1 MPNDRRRLL
10 PFALALLLA
19 ALAPR
24 HAVAGLDRWTA
35 AGPFGGRVAGL
46 AVAADTAGT
55 VFAETGNGIFRSVD
69 AGRSW
74 TRAPL
79 PRATDFTV
87 AVHARRPRTIWALS
101 PSAGLFKSLDRGTT
115 FTPMSAPEGLQR
127 LYLPPAAPQRLYATD
142 FGGLWRSLDG
152 GASWSRTPL
161 EDHAGAV
168 AFHPSDP
175 DLVYA
180 ATYLSLFR
188 SRDGGATWTRIGA
201 GFPFGVHTLLVD
213 PRQPKVLFAAFGGFG
228 NGGLFRSRDGGA
240 SWAPAMKGMGEGLD
254 NVVPA
259 LDPSNPTTL
268 YAGVLRRSGHSQ
280 VGELFR
286 SRDGGASWRRL
297 RFTEVV
303 LALAVDPLRP
313 ARLYAGLGASGVLR
327 SADGGGAWRPSNHGL
342 RASFVSAAA
351 VDPFTPGRLL
361 AAHGGLSESRD
372 RGLTWTHLSDELRRA
387 AFRIYT
393 IAFAPWRPG
402 EIYVGSHG
410 GVHKS
415 VDGGATW
422 DAAGDG
428 LDGHV
433 IERLAA
439 HPVVPDFLLAAGWI
453 DVPDPEGRH
462 KEYALFRSE
471 DGAAS
476 WTRLDLP
483 IPGVEVLDFAFDV
496 GEPETVHALTGETVY
511 TSSDAGA
518 TWARQAGSPHSL
530 EDLEGDPHHPG
541 ALYALRPSIDG
552 VGAFASQDRA
562 RTWSPLGAPHPL
574 FEWAR
579 VLAVGASLPRTF
591 FVASA
596 FGEVHASDDDGAT
609 WTLLGGARLPS
620 SAASA
625 LVFDPGRPRD
635 VYAVTGGG
643 GGLFLL
649 TRP

>member
-1 MPNDRRRLL
+1 MPHDRRRLL
-10 PFALALLLA
+10 PFLPLLLA
-19 ALAPR
+19 ALVPR
-24 HAVAGLDRWTA
+24 PAAAGLDRWTT
-35 AGPFGGRVAGL
+35 AGPFGGRVFGL
-46 AVAADTAGT
+46 AVAADPAGT
-55 VFAETGNGIFRSVD
+55 VFAETGNGIFRSAD

-79 PRATDFTV
+79 PVAAAFTV
-87 AVHARRPRTIWALS
+87 AVHARRPRTVWALS
-101 PSAGLFKSLDRGTT
+101 PDAGLFRSLDRGAT
-115 FTPMSAPEGLQR
+115 FTPVSAPERLQR
-127 LYLPPAAPQRLYATD
+127 LYPATAAPQRLYATD
-142 FGGLWRSLDG
+142 FDGLWRSLDG
-152 GASWSRTPL
+152 GASWFRTLL
-161 EDHAGAV
+161 EGHVRAV

-180 ATYLSLFR
+180 ATLLRLFR
-188 SRDGGATWTRIGA
+188 SRDGGVTWTRIGA

-213 PRQPKVLFAAFGGFG
+213 PRQPKVLYAAFDGLGS
-228 NGGLFRSRDGGA
+228 GGLFKSRDGGA

-254 NVVPA
+254 KVVPA
-259 LDPSNPTTL
+259 LDPSNPATL
-268 YAGVLRRSGHSQ
+268 YAGVLRRSGHGQ

-286 SRDGGASWRRL
+286 SRDGGASWKRL

-313 ARLYAGLGASGVLR
+313 ARLYAGLEVSGVLR
-327 SADGGGAWRPSNHGL
+327 SADGGGVWRPSDHGL

-372 RGLTWTHLSDELRRA
+372 RGLTWTRLSDELRRA
-387 AFRIYT
+387 TFRIYT
-393 IAFAPWRPG
+393 IVFAPWRPD

-422 DAAGDG
+422 EAAGEG

-453 DVPDPEGRH
+453 DLPDPEGRH
-462 KEYALFRSE
+462 HEYALFRSA

-476 WTRLDLP
+476 WARLDLP
-483 IPGVEVLDFAFDV
+483 IPGVAVLDFAFDV
-496 GEPETVHALTGETVY
+496 GEPETIHALTSETVY
-511 TSSDAGA
+511 TSLDAGA
-518 TWARQAGSPHSL
+518 TWARPTSAPPQL
-530 EDLEGDPHHPG
+530 EDLEGDPHQPG

-552 VGAFASQDRA
+552 VGVLASQDRA
-562 RTWSPLGAPHPL
+562 RTWSPLGTPHPF

-579 VLAVGASLPRTF
+579 TLALTSTLPRTF
-591 FVASA
+591 FVASL
-596 FGEVHASDDDGAT
+596 GEVHASDDEGAT
-609 WTLLGGARLPS
+609 WTPLGGTLFPFS
-620 SAASA
+620 ASA
-625 LVFDPGRPRD
+625 LLLDPGRPRD
-635 VYAVTGGG
+635 VYAVTRSG

>member
-1 MPNDRRRLL
+1 MPHDRRRLL
-10 PFALALLLA
+10 PFALPLLLA

-24 HAVAGLDRWTA
+24 PAAAGLDRWTA
-35 AGPFGGRVAGL
+35 AGPFGGRVFGL

-55 VFAETGNGIFRSVD
+55 VFAETGNGIFRSID

-101 PSAGLFKSLDRGTT
+101 PSAGLFKSLDRGAT

-152 GASWSRTPL
+152 GASWSRIPL

-180 ATYLSLFR
+180 ATFLRLFR
-188 SRDGGATWTRIGA
+188 SRDGGATWTRIGT

-240 SWAPAMKGMGEGLD
+240 SWAPTMKGMGEGLD

-259 LDPSNPTTL
+259 FDPSNPATL
-268 YAGVLRRSGHSQ
+268 YAGVLRRSGHGQ

-313 ARLYAGLGASGVLR
+313 ARLYAGLGATGVLR
-327 SADGGGAWRPSNHGL
+327 SADGGGVWRLSDHGL
-342 RASFVSAAA
+342 RAAFVSAAA

-372 RGLTWTHLSDELRRA
+372 RGLTWTRLSDELRRA

-402 EIYVGSHG
+402 EVYVGSHG

-422 DAAGDG
+422 DAAGEG

-462 KEYALFRSE
+462 HEHALFRSE

-483 IPGVEVLDFAFDV
+483 IPGVAVLDFAFDV
-496 GEPETVHALTGETVY
+496 GEPEIVYALTGETVY

-552 VGAFASQDRA
+552 VGVLASRDRA
-562 RTWSPLGAPHPL
+562 RTWSPLGAPNPS

-579 VLAVGASLPRTF
+579 ALALSATLPRTF

-596 FGEVHASDDDGAT
+596 FGEYHASDDEGAT
-609 WTLLGGARLPS
+609 WTPLGGRPFLYS
-620 SAASA
+620 ASA
-625 LVFDPGRPRD
+625 LLLDPGRPRD